1 MNKCIV
7 ISALSLWFF
16 PVIFQT
22 AFASTIKFLDKYEE
36 VIVVYEKYANK
47 DKICNSD
54 MLKLNT
60 EILPKLLAVAQEA
73 PKHQNN
79 FTPNEMQR
87 YMKLVTQYSG
97 ALLKL
102 GPKMENITC

>member
-1 MNKCIV
+1 MKKCIV
-7 ISALSLWFF
+7 ISALSLWFL

-22 AFASTIKFLDKYEE
+22 AFASTIKCLDKYEE

-54 MLKLNT
+54 MLKLNI
-60 EILPKLLAVAQEA
+60 EILPKLLLVAQEA

-79 FTPNEMQR
+79 FIPNEMQR
-87 YMKLVTQYSG
+87 YMKVVTRYSG
-97 ALLKL
+97 TLMKL
-102 GPKMENITC
+102 GPKMENFTC